1 MNKKNLLFCLLI
13 VLAVVLCA
21 CRKDP
26 KEPDTPDT
34 EASPTPTAAADKVT
48 IAPVISGGGINL
60 VAKMIYT
67 VNASTMRVVST
78 TVMVRE
84 DTEMTPALVA
94 DYIVDSLKDESLNLS
109 FDGIEYSDGVC
120 VVDFDDSIFT
130 IAGKSSDLEDA
141 ILDCIAQSVLD
152 NVEGCTEVIYRIHN
166 EAYSTVNRHFA
177 YDFVYMDN

>member
-1 MNKKNLLFCLLI
+1 MNKKNILFCLLI
-13 VLAVVLCA
+13 VLSVVLCA
-21 CRKDP
+21 CRKEP
-26 KEPDTPDT
+26 KEPDNPVT

-130 IAGKSSDLEDA
+130 IAGKSADLENA

-152 NVEGCTEVIYRIHN
+152 NVEGCTKGIYRIHN